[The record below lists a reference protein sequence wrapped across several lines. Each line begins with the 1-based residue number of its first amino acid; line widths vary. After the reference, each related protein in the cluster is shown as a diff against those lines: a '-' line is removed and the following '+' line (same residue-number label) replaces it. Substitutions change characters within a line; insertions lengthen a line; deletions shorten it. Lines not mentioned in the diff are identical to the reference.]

1 MIRRPPRS
9 TRTDT
14 LFPYTTLFRSE
25 AAVFSGQCGVRAV
38 GDVEP
43 GEQPA
48 MRVALDAHQAR
59 PGEIGLDALSLVR
72 QREVESRA
80 PPVEAVGVVQHG
92 IGVHHVDL
100 ALADHLDVRVELA
113 LHVVD
118 LRHALRRTPILAAG
132 YILEEDQGVAHAD
145 AGANDNQLHAAD
157 AAADIGVLGGNHYI
171 DRKSTRLKSSQ
182 Q

>member
-25 AAVFSGQCGVRAV
+25 AAVFSGQCVVRAV
-38 GDVEP
+38 GDVDP
-43 GEQPA
+43 GEHPA

-92 IGVHHVDL
+92 IGVQPVDL
-100 ALADHLDVRVELA
+100 AQIGSES
-113 LHVVD
+113 
-118 LRHALRRTPILAAG
+118 RRETVCRIV
-132 YILEEDQGVAHAD
+132 YIS
-145 AGANDNQLHAAD
+145 
-157 AAADIGVLGGNHYI
+157 GGPDTI
-171 DRKSTRLKSSQ
+171 KKKKTE
-182 Q
+182 

>member
-1 MIRRPPRS
+1 
-9 TRTDT
+9 
-14 LFPYTTLFRSE
+14 
-25 AAVFSGQCGVRAV
+25 
-38 GDVEP
+38 
-43 GEQPA
+43 

-132 YILEEDQGVAHAD
+132 SILEEDHGVAYAV
-145 AGANDNQLHAAD
+145 AWANDNQLHDAD
-157 AAADIGVLGGNHYI
+157 AAADIAVLGGNTF
-171 DRKSTRLKSSQ
+171 DGRTERRRTRQ
-182 Q
+182 NYTDI